1 MRPDKIAFIDTE
13 TGGLDPNQNSLL
25 SIALVIWQEYKIIDS
40 TEILID
46 DGILNVSKKAL
57 EINRINLDKHRM
69 NALTAEEAISK
80 FHEFLSKHFAPD
92 EKITLGGH
100 NINFDVNFLR
110 HFLVEH
116 KYDWHKRFSHRFVDT
131 ATILY
136 YLYLSEKIKDKAISS
151 DEAFKLFGINVDKR
165 HSALGDA
172 MATAKLFTTLLK
184 VISKNEPITSKPTSL
199 ELFTE
204 GMA

>member
-1 MRPDKIAFIDTE
+1 MRPDKIVFIDTE
-13 TGGLDPNQNSLL
+13 TGGLDPMQNSLL
-25 SIALVIWQEYKIIDS
+25 SIALVIWQEFEIIDS

-46 DGILNVSKKAL
+46 DGVLNVSKKAL
-57 EINRINLDKHRM
+57 EINKIDLVEHKAKALVATDAINKVD
-69 NALTAEEAISK
+69 
-80 FHEFLSKHFAPD
+80 EFFSKHFGSE

-110 HFLVEH
+110 HFLVRH
-116 KYDWHKRFSHRFVDT
+116 NYQWHKRFSHRFVDT

-136 YLYLSEKIKDKAISS
+136 YLYLSGKLKEKAISS
-151 DEAFKLFGINVDKR
+151 DEAFRLFGINVDNR

-172 MATAKLFTTLLK
+172 VATAKLFTTLLK
-184 VISKNEPITSKPTSL
+184 IIYKNAPLASKPPSL

-204 GMA
+204 

>member
-1 MRPDKIAFIDTE
+1 MRPDKILFIDTE

-25 SIALVIWQEYKIIDS
+25 SVALVIWQKFEIIDS

-46 DGILNVSKKAL
+46 DGILNVSEKAIEINKIDLSEHKIKAL
-57 EINRINLDKHRM
+57 NSRDAINNFQ
-69 NALTAEEAISK
+69 K
-80 FHEFLSKHFAPD
+80 FLIKHFPQN

-110 HFLVEH
+110 HFLVRH
-116 KYDWHKRFSHRFVDT
+116 NYDWYKRFSHRLVDT

-136 YLYLSEKIKDKAISS
+136 YLYLSEKLKEKAISS
-151 DEAFKLFGINVDKR
+151 DEAFKLFGIKVDQR

-172 MATAKLFTTLLK
+172 IATAKLFTSLLR
-184 VISKNEPITSKPTSL
+184 VIEKNASITSK
-199 ELFTE
+199 LFTE
-204 GMA
+204 